1 MPIAVKTTLAYRVL
15 SLYAFLK
22 EAQEKTDEITAKFL
36 DKEKDPLNYRPQP
49 IVTASSESAAAAVA
63 NASTALNCEQCNKT
77 FKKKSNLLF
86 HVERVHQTSAPS
98 KSSSGRQKSSQQQQQ
113 VSFCQSLCLEGN
125 IILSCIMY
133 IVFNV

>member
-1 MPIAVKTTLAYRVL
+1 MYQNAKFVL
-15 SLYAFLK
+15 NLK

-49 IVTASSESAAAAVA
+49 IVTASSESAASAAA
-63 NASTALNCEQCNKT
+63 AASNASTAAAALKCDQCNKT

-98 KSSSGRQKSSQQQQQ
+98 KSGGRGRSSQQQQQ
-113 VSFCQSLCLEGN
+113 VSF
-125 IILSCIMY
+125 
-133 IVFNV
+133 

>member
-1 MPIAVKTTLAYRVL
+1 MYQNVKFVL
-15 SLYAFLK
+15 NLK

-49 IVTASSESAAAAVA
+49 IVTASSESAAATAS
-63 NASTALNCEQCNKT
+63 NASTAATALKCDQCNKT

-98 KSSSGRQKSSQQQQQ
+98 KSGGRGRSSQQQQQ
-113 VSFCQSLCLEGN
+113 VSF
-125 IILSCIMY
+125 
-133 IVFNV
+133 

>member
-1 MPIAVKTTLAYRVL
+1 MY
-15 SLYAFLK
+15 SFLK

-49 IVTASSESAAAAVA
+49 IVTASSESAAAAAAAA
-63 NASTALNCEQCNKT
+63 NASTALKCEQCNKT

-98 KSSSGRQKSSQQQQQ
+98 KSIGRQKSSQQQQQ

-125 IILSCIMY
+125 VIISVKNILLSSVRI
-133 IVFNV
+133 

>member
-1 MPIAVKTTLAYRVL
+1 MNHKVNRETNHYGKIVIK
-15 SLYAFLK
+15 SNHNFLK

-49 IVTASSESAAAAVA
+49 IVTASSESAAAAAVA

-113 VSFCQSLCLEGN
+113 VSFCQSLP
-125 IILSCIMY
+125 
-133 IVFNV
+133 